1 MQLYF
6 LRHGKAGDRDE
17 WTGPDFERPLTAEG
31 REEMRAVARGLRAL
45 DVRPDAV
52 LSSPLVRAW
61 QTAEIVA
68 EELGLPSVTDAPT
81 LAPGCDLDLLAAAL
95 QRVRSAGAV
104 MVVGHEPDFSTL
116 IGLLIG
122 GRKAPAEVEL
132 KKGACCRVDV
142 SGSLDS
148 GDALVGH
155 GTLVWLLTSKQLARL
170 GGPGD

>member
-17 WTGPDFERPLTAEG
+17 WTGPDFDRPLTAEG
-31 REEMRAVARGLRAL
+31 RDEMRAVARGLRAL
-45 DVRPDAV
+45 DVRPEVV

-61 QTAEIVA
+61 QTAELAA
-68 EELGLPSVTDAPT
+68 EALDVSVTDAPT

-95 QRVRSAGAV
+95 LRVRSAGSV

-142 SGSLDS
+142 TGSLDS

-155 GTLVWLLTSKQLARL
+155 GTLAWLLTPKQLARL
-170 GGPGD
+170 GGPGA